1 MVERV
6 FQIVVFALF
15 HTDPKSSEH
24 GHHVEEQ
31 LLATK

>member
-15 HTDPKSSEH
+15 HTDPKQRLH
-24 GHHVEEQ
+24 GIEEQ